1 LTVASVGLVNAAA
14 TPLSTAFGGFC
25 PIPFGAA
32 PLSRRT
38 QRATSAKAPRSA
50 RGGFGCPRR
59 QCCVPASLARSSA
72 GLIVEASQTGAIVIG
87 DDKTAV
93 VGGAV
98 LRHAVEILAEAAVEA
113 LDQAIGLRPGEAV
126 GNGALGAESVE
137 EMVPE
142 GLGGWR
148 TNCGSGLNRRPE
160 R

>member
-1 LTVASVGLVNAAA
+1 
-14 TPLSTAFGGFC
+14 
-25 PIPFGAA
+25 
-32 PLSRRT
+32 
-38 QRATSAKAPRSA
+38 
-50 RGGFGCPRR
+50 
-59 QCCVPASLARSSA
+59 LARSSA

-142 GLGGWR
+142 GSVAAAAYR
-148 TNCGSGLNRRPE
+148 TRCNQLAIGMARSDE
-160 R
+160 A